1 MENKVCEETIDW
13 EIQPEVIERRNQL
26 FKKYVEPYFNM
37 IYKLCINYS
46 FCSENVE
53 ENYNGVLINFYRR
66 IETYDPEKSLLT
78 WLHIVTKRQV
88 QELERQRRRH
98 DNRDRN
104 QDVEFYK
111 DAFLDHT
118 NQVNCFDVNKYRE
131 YYSDDILNALD
142 KMKPIYR
149 RALLYQEAGFSLKEI
164 VEMEYKNG
172 TLKTKNLETIKSRLF
187 HARQFM
193 RNQILKNDRRKTY

>member
-98 DNRDRN
+98 DNKDRN
-104 QDVEFYK
+104 QDVEFYI

-172 TLKTKNLETIKSRLF
+172 TLKNKNLETIKSRLF

>member
-1 MENKVCEETIDW
+1 MENKICEEIDW
-13 EIQPEVIERRNQL
+13 EVQPEVIAKRTEL
-26 FKKYVEPYFNM
+26 FQKYVAPYFNM

-66 IETYDPEKSLLT
+66 IETYDPEKPLLT

-98 DNRDRN
+98 DNRDRD
-104 QDVEFYK
+104 QDVEHYK
-111 DAFLDHT
+111 DSFLDKT

-131 YYSDDILNALD
+131 YYSDHVLSALE

-149 RALLYQEAGFSLKEI
+149 RALLYQEAGYSLKEI